1 MKKIDVTEYVIL
13 SEKFKEDFNG
23 YKFIML
29 SDLHSNEYKIDLHEV
44 NRIIIDAKPDAILVV
59 GDMFNGK
66 PKDDVV
72 DAMNFLIALAKRYQ
86 IFYALGNH
94 EYRMKLY
101 PDTYGDRF
109 EQIYEFLAEAGVCFL
124 EDETVYLEKESEMIA
139 LSGVEIDS
147 IFYKFKPPVMGK
159 GLMSMHLGDAD
170 TSKFNLLLA
179 HNPEYFKNYA
189 LWGADLTLS
198 GHAHGGI
205 VRVPGIGGLVSTTRK
220 ILPRFDGGLYST
232 KSGKKMII
240 GRGLGT
246 HTVKVRVNN
255 RPELV
260 IIKILAKK

>member
-66 PKDDVV
+66 PEDDVV

-124 EDETVYLEKESEMIA
+124 EDETVYLEKESEMLA

-147 IFYKFKPPVMGK
+147 IFYKFKPQ
-159 GLMSMHLGDAD
+159 
-170 TSKFNLLLA
+170 
-179 HNPEYFKNYA
+179 
-189 LWGADLTLS
+189 
-198 GHAHGGI
+198 
-205 VRVPGIGGLVSTTRK
+205 
-220 ILPRFDGGLYST
+220 
-232 KSGKKMII
+232 I
-240 GRGLGT
+240 GRA
-246 HTVKVRVNN
+246 HV
-255 RPELV
+255 
-260 IIKILAKK
+260 